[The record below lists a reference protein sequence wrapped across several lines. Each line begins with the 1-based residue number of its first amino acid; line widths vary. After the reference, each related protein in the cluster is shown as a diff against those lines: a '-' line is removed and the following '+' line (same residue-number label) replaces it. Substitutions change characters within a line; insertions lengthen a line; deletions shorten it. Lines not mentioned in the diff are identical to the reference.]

1 MFIKVFLSIFV
12 LYFLPQSVVF
22 SQDKN
27 KVIISAEDKKKSIL
41 RAIVDETNKNKMP
54 KYIKFLDILPKAI
67 EVDESLKNAMLNY
80 DASIDDAKASRSV
93 IYPDATLTLIGQ
105 EQDDVKPDAANDN
118 YTQREL
124 KFEVKQSLYDFGE
137 NKADI
142 ATSDLQSKQKF
153 LAINGARNAAILGAA
168 QSYIGLKGAY
178 SQLKIAIQS
187 EARLK
192 KQTGLQDYR
201 VRRGAAVASDVLQA
215 KNALA
220 GAVAGRVMA
229 QGNYELAINDFE
241 TKFDFVPDS
250 PDLLLSINIPNMLIP
265 KSRKDFK
272 NAVFKNGDQFKQAK
286 IAHEIAQIA
295 AKKAFAE
302 NFLPSLDLTGTAH
315 FKDNNAG
322 TRGGKTEY
330 IAKVELTYP
339 IELFG
344 TQINKYNSSISTGK
358 AASITFRQAKRGVD
372 NSVNSSW
379 INYVNTKMNQSNVI
393 NQVEISRQFLKN
405 AQMAV
410 KKGRGQMNLIVNAQN
425 AYVNAQKS
433 LERTNTNFAVQVY
446 TMLSQ
451 MGSLSVKKLQDAEK
465 AEIDIRKEQINQRNK
480 KIREFKENL
489 KKKKVN

>member
-1 MFIKVFLSIFV
+1 LQKTFFL
-12 LYFLPQSVVF
+12 
-22 SQDKN
+22 
-27 KVIISAEDKKKSIL
+27 
-41 RAIVDETNKNKMP
+41 
-54 KYIKFLDILPKAI
+54 
-67 EVDESLKNAMLNY
+67 
-80 DASIDDAKASRSV
+80 
-93 IYPDATLTLIGQ
+93 
-105 EQDDVKPDAANDN
+105 
-118 YTQREL
+118 
-124 KFEVKQSLYDFGE
+124 
-137 NKADI
+137 
-142 ATSDLQSKQKF
+142 
-153 LAINGARNAAILGAA
+153 
-168 QSYIGLKGAY
+168 
-178 SQLKIAIQS
+178 
-187 EARLK
+187 
-192 KQTGLQDYR
+192 
-201 VRRGAAVASDVLQA
+201 
-215 KNALA
+215 
-220 GAVAGRVMA
+220 
-229 QGNYELAINDFE
+229 
-241 TKFDFVPDS
+241 
-250 PDLLLSINIPNMLIP
+250 
-265 KSRKDFK
+265 
-272 NAVFKNGDQFKQAK
+272 
-286 IAHEIAQIA
+286 
-295 AKKAFAE
+295 
-302 NFLPSLDLTGTAH
+302 LDLTGTAH

-344 TQINKYNSSISTGK
+344 TQINKYNSSVSSGK
-358 AASITFRQAKRGVD
+358 AAAITFRQAKRSVD

-489 KKKKVN
+489 KKKKAN